1 VFQLSELHLQIKK
14 VEKEVFELKK
24 LDFSDSMLLQKS
36 LKTQRNVNN
45 LENRLGVVSSWSRS
59 RHSAL
64 KMYVVG
70 LAIEMHIFLLR

>member
-1 VFQLSELHLQIKK
+1 VFQLLELRLQIKK
-14 VEKEVFELKK
+14 IEKEVFELKK

-59 RHSAL
+59 GHSTL
-64 KMYVVG
+64 KM
-70 LAIEMHIFLLR
+70 

>member
-24 LDFSDSMLLQKS
+24 LDISDRMLLQKS

-45 LENRLGVVSSWSRS
+45 LENRLGVVSACSRTGQCFKKVCT
-59 RHSAL
+59 RPA
-64 KMYVVG
+64 K
-70 LAIEMHIFLLR
+70 

>member
-1 VFQLSELHLQIKK
+1 VFQLAELHLQIKK

-45 LENRLGVVSSWSRS
+45 LENRLGVVSSCSRS
-59 RHSAL
+59 GHRT
-64 KMYVVG
+64 
-70 LAIEMHIFLLR
+70 